1 MAQTELMRFS
11 LYTQE
16 LENAEFIPM
25 PDSPSPLSA
34 VFPESE
40 KDTLPYEELQG
51 LKVASEAPSE
61 HKPPVGA
68 WITELFAFES
78 QLGTVAASSTQFPWP
93 HCLLLWF
100 LWSPA
105 ALYQFMMLSI

>member
-1 MAQTELMRFS
+1 
-11 LYTQE
+11 
-16 LENAEFIPM
+16 M
-25 PDSPSPLSA
+25 PESPSPLSA

-68 WITELFAFES
+68 WVTELFAFQS
-78 QLGTVAASSTQFPWP
+78 QLDTVAASSARSLGLAVSSSSFFGLRLLCINSLC
-93 HCLLLWF
+93 CLF
-100 LWSPA
+100 GSA
-105 ALYQFMMLSI
+105 